1 MTQNKPFFY
10 DITLRDGNQAL
21 RKPWNLREKE
31 IIFKKL
37 LELGVQGIEVGF
49 PNASEMDFEAV
60 EHLSKI
66 APDNVVISALA
77 RCVEAD
83 IRKAAEAI
91 KFAPKPR
98 IHTFMAMNPLGIE
111 YVIKKP
117 LLEIKE
123 ICINAVKLA
132 KSLLPENGD
141 VEFSVEHFGDCTENL
156 DDVINALKEIVDA
169 GATTINLPNT
179 VERFRPHIFIEM
191 VEKVKK
197 ALPENIT
204 ISVHCHNDLG
214 MATATTVESYFA
226 GATQLECSLNGLG
239 ERSGNTN
246 MYEVAVTLYNSGIDI
261 PLSMDKIYET
271 ALLTSEMANVPIW
284 EKAPLIGYDA
294 LAHRSGIHQDGVAK
308 TKHLKKGAYRAFNP
322 ELIGRGNDEL
332 LEFTSQSGKTAL
344 YEILNSTPYKISMQ
358 EAIYLST
365 FAKHK
370 AEEVGNLSPLQLIDL
385 YLDEICD
392 IKGEFELIDFRK
404 IDANKF
410 NLSFNYKKEEYDLI
424 AKGNGPI
431 EACINA
437 LKKAGFD
444 IKLINYEQKAIEA
457 LKGEEAEAMSIMQ
470 FDNNGKG
477 TIIARAIN
485 KSTAEANV
493 KAIFNGLNLMSK

>member
-117 LLEIKE
+117 LSEIKE

-169 GATTINLPNT
+169 GAATINLPNT

-191 VEKVKK
+191 IEKVKK
-197 ALPENIT
+197 ALPKNIT
-204 ISVHCHNDLG
+204 HC
-214 MATATTVESYFA
+214 
-226 GATQLECSLNGLG
+226 
-239 ERSGNTN
+239 
-246 MYEVAVTLYNSGIDI
+246 
-261 PLSMDKIYET
+261 
-271 ALLTSEMANVPIW
+271 
-284 EKAPLIGYDA
+284 
-294 LAHRSGIHQDGVAK
+294 
-308 TKHLKKGAYRAFNP
+308 
-322 ELIGRGNDEL
+322 
-332 LEFTSQSGKTAL
+332 
-344 YEILNSTPYKISMQ
+344 
-358 EAIYLST
+358 
-365 FAKHK
+365 
-370 AEEVGNLSPLQLIDL
+370 
-385 YLDEICD
+385 
-392 IKGEFELIDFRK
+392 
-404 IDANKF
+404 
-410 NLSFNYKKEEYDLI
+410 
-424 AKGNGPI
+424 
-431 EACINA
+431 
-437 LKKAGFD
+437 
-444 IKLINYEQKAIEA
+444 
-457 LKGEEAEAMSIMQ
+457 
-470 FDNNGKG
+470 
-477 TIIARAIN
+477 
-485 KSTAEANV
+485 
-493 KAIFNGLNLMSK
+493 